1 MRVEREP
8 RCRQLGP
15 KVAGTSAGYNMR
27 RNDVDP
33 KKLDRVTRGVEKAVK
48 QQQARAIV
56 RERLERN
63 ARASKQHLLAPR
75 LDILSDGH
83 R

>member
-1 MRVEREP
+1 
-8 RCRQLGP
+8 
-15 KVAGTSAGYNMR
+15 
-27 RNDVDP
+27 VDP

-56 RERLERN
+56 KQRLEMKE
-63 ARASKQHLLAPR
+63 RASKQHILAPR

>member
-1 MRVEREP
+1 
-8 RCRQLGP
+8 
-15 KVAGTSAGYNMR
+15 MR

-48 QQQARAIV
+48 QQQARAIAKQ
-56 RERLERN
+56 RLETN
-63 ARASKQHLLAPR
+63 ERATKQYIVAPR

>member
-1 MRVEREP
+1 
-8 RCRQLGP
+8 
-15 KVAGTSAGYNMR
+15 
-27 RNDVDP
+27 VDP

-48 QQQARAIV
+48 QQQARAIAKQ
-56 RERLERN
+56 RLETN
-63 ARASKQHLLAPR
+63 ERATKQYIVAPR